1 MDRRC
6 LSFPTRLGI
15 QDFFIAA
22 FGGLIIAM
30 HGRTTFFLLILSV
43 LLGAFIAIVEWG
55 GQDEDEQDRPNL
67 RLLDIEPENVI
78 YWSFSRDTLFVACAQ
93 SQGRWLIQKPV
104 KARADSIKL
113 NHMLAVMA
121 KLPRGEIV
129 TAAQRA
135 SRSLSLDDYGL
146 GKPLAR
152 MVLGDAEHR
161 YTIAVGGLS
170 PMKDAVYVQVD
181 NSDAV
186 IATSTNLLGIIP
198 RATADLR
205 DLRLLAGAPA
215 YVKGFTIKRLGGP
228 LVEIIREGT
237 EWIIHKPIT
246 ARADWSK
253 VSSLLKQL
261 FNLQIQQ
268 FVAEHMADPAIYGL
282 SDDETI
288 LQFNIWKDEERNG
301 LKLCFGNR
309 TKAKGDLIYTA
320 YRGTGSVFAVQKDQ
334 VDALKVGV
342 SDLRDSRLYF
352 MAADAIAWIRIE
364 EGEKVLQLQK
374 AASGLWQVT
383 KPAQWKADT
392 RLVEDLINRLN
403 ALRIEGFLNST
414 NLPALGLEPPA
425 RVIRMADAVP
435 VLDVTTQSVAGVT
448 VPATQAAGILPTG
461 RTLAMSQPLPGKE
474 YIYAKFEDEDQLY
487 QLSVAAAVTLALDPI
502 AYRDSVVL
510 ALAPTAVTKIV
521 LRKKDVAQ
529 AVMREGTGPWLPVA
543 PSVGPVNLAVITTL
557 LEKMATLR
565 AVRFERS
572 KRNDLGIYGLKDPC
586 GSLTFILSGQEGIQ
600 KTLVFGE
607 ASEDLGVYAKVQ
619 GQEVVFILPKALV
632 DQLMQD
638 ITR

>member
-1 MDRRC
+1 
-6 LSFPTRLGI
+6 
-15 QDFFIAA
+15 
-22 FGGLIIAM
+22 M

-43 LLGAFIAIVEWG
+43 LLGAFIAVVEWG
-55 GQDEDEQDRPNL
+55 GKDEGEQDRPNL

-78 YWSFSRDTLFVACAQ
+78 YWSFSRDTLFVACANE
-93 SQGRWLIQKPV
+93 QGQWIIHKPV
-104 KARADSIKL
+104 EARADSIKL

-161 YTIAVGGLS
+161 YTLAVGGLS

-186 IATSTNLLGIIP
+186 IATSTNLLDIIP
-198 RATADLR
+198 RAAADLR
-205 DLRLLAGAPA
+205 DPRLLAGAPA
-215 YVKGFTIKRLGGP
+215 YVKGLAIKRLGGP

-246 ARADWSK
+246 ARADWFK
-253 VSSLLKQL
+253 VSSLLEQL
-261 FNLQIQQ
+261 FDLQIQQ
-268 FVAEHMADPAIYGL
+268 FVAERIADPAIYGL
-282 SDDETI
+282 SDDEAI
-288 LQFNIWKDEERNG
+288 LQLNIWKDEEKNG

-309 TKAKGDLIYTA
+309 TNEKGDLIYTA
-320 YRGTGSVFAVQKDQ
+320 YRGTGSVFTVYKDQ

-352 MAADAIAWIRIE
+352 MAAPAIAWIRVE

-374 AASGLWQVT
+374 AASGGWQVT
-383 KPAQWKADT
+383 EPAQWKADT
-392 RLVEDLINRLN
+392 RIVEDLINRLN
-403 ALRIEGFLNST
+403 ALRIEGFLSST
-414 NLPALGLEPPA
+414 NLLNLGLEPPA

-435 VLDVTTQSVAGVT
+435 VLDATTQSVAGAT
-448 VPATQAAGILPTG
+448 APAQAAGILPTG
-461 RTLAMSQPLPGKE
+461 RTLAMSRPLPGKE
-474 YIYAKFEDEDQLY
+474 YIYAKFEDEDQIY
-487 QLSVAAAVTLALDPI
+487 QLSVAAAVTLALDPV

-510 ALAPTAVTKIV
+510 ALAPSAVTKIM

-529 AVMREGTGPWLPVA
+529 AVTREGTGPWVPVA
-543 PSVGPVNLAVITTL
+543 PCVGPVNLAVITTL
-557 LEKMATLR
+557 LEKMAALR

-572 KRNDLGIYGLKDPC
+572 GRNDLGIYGLKDPR

-600 KTLVFGE
+600 KTLVLGE
-607 ASEDLGVYAKVQ
+607 TSEDLGVYAIVQ
-619 GQEVVFILPKALV
+619 GQEVVFILPKALAN
-632 DQLMQD
+632 QLLQD

>member
-1 MDRRC
+1 
-6 LSFPTRLGI
+6 
-15 QDFFIAA
+15 
-22 FGGLIIAM
+22 M

-55 GQDEDEQDRPNL
+55 GKDEGEQDRPNL

-78 YWSFSRDTLFVACAQ
+78 YWSFSRDTLFVACANE
-93 SQGRWLIQKPV
+93 QGQWLIHKPV
-104 KARADSIKL
+104 EARADSIKL

-161 YTIAVGGLS
+161 YTLAVGGLS

-186 IATSTNLLGIIP
+186 IATSTNLLDIIP
-198 RATADLR
+198 RAAADLR
-205 DLRLLAGAPA
+205 DPRLLAGAPA
-215 YVKGFTIKRLGGP
+215 YVKGLAIKRLGGP

-246 ARADWSK
+246 ARADWFK
-253 VSSLLKQL
+253 VSSLLEQL

-268 FVAEHMADPAIYGL
+268 FVAERMADPAIYGL

-288 LQFNIWKDEERNG
+288 LQVNIWKDEEKNG

-309 TKAKGDLIYTA
+309 TNAKGDLIYTA

-334 VDALKVGV
+334 VDALKAGI

-352 MAADAIAWIRIE
+352 MAADAVAWIRVE

-383 KPAQWKADT
+383 EPAQWKADA
-392 RLVEDLINRLN
+392 RIVEDLINRLN
-403 ALRIEGFLNST
+403 ALRIEGFLSST
-414 NLPALGLEPPA
+414 NLLDLGLEPPA

-435 VLDVTTQSVAGVT
+435 VLGAAMQNVAGAT
-448 VPATQAAGILPTG
+448 TPVPASQAAGIAPTG
-461 RTLAMSQPLPGKE
+461 RTLIMSRPLPGKE

-510 ALAPTAVTKIV
+510 ALDPTAVTKIM

-529 AVMREGTGPWLPVA
+529 AVIREGTGPWVPVA

-572 KRNDLGIYGLKDPC
+572 ERNDLGIYGLKDPR

-600 KTLVFGE
+600 KTLVLGE
-607 ASEDLGVYAKVQ
+607 ASEDLGVYAMVQ
-619 GQEVVFILPKALV
+619 GQEGVFILPKALA
-632 DQLMQD
+632 DQLLQD